1 MFLVILVEK
10 NSDSI
15 IITWGSNFFCNL
27 MSCHERS
34 YVKFGWIPMPQPNNL
49 LLFIL
54 VKIVI
59 LPLPVIVLV
68 TESART
74 IFFDDSFGVR
84 WIVIAPLR
92 CKKSPSV
99 CFPSAF
105 RNLSFERK
113 VIVHQQ
119 LWDITLV
126 YANYFS
132 YLSYRSN
139 RILIKSRWIAKSQ
152 VNNRLLLLLCN
163 SEVASSSDSTLI
175 LLKLDSFIFSI
186 EYE

>member
-68 TESART
+68 TKSAWT

-84 WIVIAPLR
+84 WIVIAPHW
-92 CKKSPSV
+92 CKKPLSV
-99 CFPSAF
+99 CFPLSF
-105 RNLSFERK
+105 WILSFEHK

-119 LWDITLV
+119 LWDVFMV

-132 YLSYRSN
+132 YLYYRSN

-152 VNNRLLLLLCN
+152 VNNRLLFLLCN
-163 SEVASSSDSTLI
+163 SEVAFSADSTLI
-175 LLKLDSFIFSI
+175 LSNLYSFIFII

>member
-49 LLFIL
+49 LLFIFGE
-54 VKIVI
+54 IVI
-59 LPLPVIVLV
+59 LSLPVMVLV
-68 TESART
+68 SKSAWSFYFNY
-74 IFFDDSFGVR
+74 FFGAY
-84 WIVIAPLR
+84 WIVISSLR
-92 CKKSPSV
+92 CKKSLSV
-99 CFPSAF
+99 CFPLTF
-105 RNLSFERK
+105 WNLSFKRK

-119 LWDITLV
+119 LSDVTGV

-132 YLSYRSN
+132 YLFLRSN
-139 RILIKSRWIAKSQ
+139 GILIKSRWIAKSQ

-163 SEVASSSDSTLI
+163 FEVALRDDSILI
-175 LLKLDSFIFSI
+175 LLKLDSFIFII